1 MTAMDEK
8 SIHHRKSNILE
19 LFRGSQVLIT
29 GGTGFMGQILMEK
42 LLRSCQIDK
51 LYLIIRP
58 KKGLTEKERLNK
70 IFNDFVSLC
79 ILPISLASNSQTC
92 STDK

>member
-1 MTAMDEK
+1 MATVDKIMDQ
-8 SIHHRKSNILE
+8 RKSNILE
-19 LFRGSQVLIT
+19 LFRGSQVLVT

-51 LYLIIRP
+51 LYIIIRP

-70 IFNDFVSLC
+70 IFDDQVSLF
-79 ILPISLASNSQTC
+79 L
-92 STDK
+92 